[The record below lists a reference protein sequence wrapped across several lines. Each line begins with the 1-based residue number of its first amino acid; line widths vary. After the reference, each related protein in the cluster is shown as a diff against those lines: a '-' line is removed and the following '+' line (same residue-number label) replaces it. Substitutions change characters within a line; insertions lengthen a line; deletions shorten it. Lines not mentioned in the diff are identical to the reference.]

1 VKNIALLITHLLCL
15 IVTVEAQDLNYQNRI
30 ESTIEKSPKTI
41 QLNHTTKLYDYEQTY
56 FSRILVSTSQL
67 EIGDTIVIRL
77 GEKLTSSKTMDRN
90 PGGNIRYYV
99 DTIIKTVQMPNIVYS
114 PIKKSIKNTS
124 GNAIKLPAS
133 AGILL
138 PFRYVELEIVSGNIE
153 PKIEREYFYYHF
165 NDTLSSFISS
175 DTVLNAVWNLS
186 KHTIKATSFAGLYI
200 DGDRERI
207 PYEADALIN
216 QLSHY
221 AVDSVYD
228 EARNTIEY
236 LLQHPTWPTE
246 WHLQMHQMV
255 WNDYLY
261 TGNKKLFEK
270 YYDLLKQKTL
280 SELSGESGLIS
291 TTAKEQPKQL
301 LIDLHYNTF
310 DKKDKLRDNPDWPQ
324 GGNKIAGPSYIGEAD
339 GFVFC
344 PYNSIVNAFYY
355 KSLKIMESIAG
366 VLNKKEDV
374 QYFKTVSEKVQ
385 KSYWETFYDDSKR
398 LIKDGDTTSHITLH
412 SNFFA
417 LFAGLVKDEA
427 KPSVIKYIKSR
438 GMACSVYGSQ
448 FLLDAIYD
456 AGEQEYGLSLLTAMG
471 ERSWY
476 NMIRSGA
483 GMTMEAWDY
492 KFKPNLDWNHAW
504 GAAPVNIIS
513 RKIAGIEPLE
523 PGCKKIIIHPQP
535 GKLSFFNG
543 DFPLPQGVINIKY
556 QQKNDVDIYLINIPK
571 GIYAQFVLDIQN
583 NNESLSMNKKIQKV
597 NKIKNQWVIKN
608 LEGNIKIERKK

>member
-1 VKNIALLITHLLCL
+1 MKNIALLITHLLCL
-15 IVTVEAQDLNYQNRI
+15 IVTVEAQNLNYQNRI
-30 ESTIEKSPKTI
+30 ESTIEKSPKII
-41 QLNHTTKLYDYEQTY
+41 QLNHKTKLYDYELTY

-67 EIGDTIVIRL
+67 GIGDTIIIRL
-77 GEKLTSSKTMDRN
+77 GEKLTSSKTIDRN

-99 DTIIKTVQMPNIVYS
+99 DTIIKTVKMPNIVYS

-124 GNAIKLPAS
+124 GNAIKLPAT

-165 NDTLSSFISS
+165 NDTLSSFKSS

-261 TGNKKLFEK
+261 TGNKKLLEK

-280 SELSGESGLIS
+280 SELAGESGLIS
-291 TTAKEQPKQL
+291 TTVKEQPKQL

-355 KSLKIMESIAG
+355 KSFKIMESIAG

-374 QYFKTVSEKVQ
+374 YISTPSFIS
-385 KSYWETFYDDSKR
+385 
-398 LIKDGDTTSHITLH
+398 LH
-412 SNFFA
+412 
-417 LFAGLVKDEA
+417 
-427 KPSVIKYIKSR
+427 PSLHPLY
-438 GMACSVYGSQ
+438 Y
-448 FLLDAIYD
+448 
-456 AGEQEYGLSLLTAMG
+456 
-471 ERSWY
+471 
-476 NMIRSGA
+476 
-483 GMTMEAWDY
+483 
-492 KFKPNLDWNHAW
+492 
-504 GAAPVNIIS
+504 NII
-513 RKIAGIEPLE
+513 P
-523 PGCKKIIIHPQP
+523 
-535 GKLSFFNG
+535 F
-543 DFPLPQGVINIKY
+543 
-556 QQKNDVDIYLINIPK
+556 
-571 GIYAQFVLDIQN
+571 
-583 NNESLSMNKKIQKV
+583 
-597 NKIKNQWVIKN
+597 
-608 LEGNIKIERKK
+608 

>member
-1 VKNIALLITHLLCL
+1 VKKLVICITFLLSL
-15 IVTVEAQDLNYQNRI
+15 ILRSNAQVLHYQDRI
-30 ESTIEKSPKTI
+30 ESKVEKTTNFI
-41 QLNHTTKLYDYEQTY
+41 QLNPKTKLYDYRLAY
-56 FSRILVSTSQL
+56 FSRIILSTAQMQ
-67 EIGDTIVIRL
+67 IGDTIIIRL
-77 GEKLTSSKTMDRN
+77 GEKLTFSKKIDRN

-99 DTIIKTVQMPNIVYS
+99 DTIIKTKQMPNNVYL
-114 PIKKSIKNTS
+114 PLKKSIKNTS
-124 GNAIKLPAS
+124 GNAIKLPAF

-138 PFRYVELEIVSGNIE
+138 PFRYVELEMVSGKNE
-153 PKIEREYFYYHF
+153 PSIEREYFYYHF
-165 NDTLSSFISS
+165 NNNLSSFISS
-175 DTVLNAVWNLS
+175 DTVLNAVWKLS

-280 SELSGESGLIS
+280 SELAGESGLIS

-344 PYNSIVNAFYY
+344 PYNSVVNAFYY
-355 KSLKIMESIAG
+355 KSLKIMESIAN

-374 QYFKTVSEKVQ
+374 LYFKTVSEKVK
-385 KSYWETFYDDSKR
+385 KSFWEKFYDESKG
-398 LIKDGDTTSHITLH
+398 LIKDGDTTSHTTLH

-504 GAAPVNIIS
+504 GAAPANIIA

-523 PGCKKIIIHPQP
+523 PGCKKIKIHPKP

-543 DFPLPQGVINIKY
+543 DFPLPQGVVNIKY
-556 QQKNDVDIYLINIPK
+556 QQKNDVDIYIIKIPK
-571 GIYAQFVLDIQN
+571 GINAQFVLDIQN
-583 NNESLSMNKKIQKV
+583 NNEKLIINNKSQKD

>member
-1 VKNIALLITHLLCL
+1 MRNIVLFITHLLCL
-15 IVTVEAQDLNYQNRI
+15 IMTAEAQDLNYQNRI
-30 ESTIEKSPKTI
+30 ESTIEKSPKII
-41 QLNHTTKLYDYEQTY
+41 QLNPTTKLYDYELTY

-67 EIGDTIVIRL
+67 GIGDTIIIRL
-77 GEKLTSSKTMDRN
+77 GEKITNSKTIDRN

-99 DTIIKTVQMPNIVYS
+99 DTIIKTPQMPNIVYS

-133 AGILL
+133 VGILL
-138 PFRYVELEIVSGNIE
+138 PFRYVEIELVSGKIN
-153 PKIEREYFYYHF
+153 PSIEREYFYYHF
-165 NDTLSSFISS
+165 NNNISRFTSS
-175 DTVLNAVWNLS
+175 DSVLNAVWQLS

-280 SELSGESGLIS
+280 SELAGECGLIS

-310 DKKDKLRDNPDWPQ
+310 DKKEKLRDITDWPQ
-324 GGNKIAGPSYIGEAD
+324 GGNKIAGPLYSGEAD
-339 GFVFC
+339 SFVFC
-344 PYNSIVNAFYY
+344 SYNSVVNAFYY

-366 VLNKKEDV
+366 ILNKKEDV
-374 QYFKTVSEKVQ
+374 QYFKTVLEKVH
-385 KSYWETFYDDSKR
+385 KSYLETFYDVSR
-398 LIKDGDTTSHITLH
+398 GVFKDGDTTSHSTLH

-417 LFAGLVKDEA
+417 LFAGLVKEEA
-427 KPSVIKYIKSR
+427 KPNVLKYIKSK
-438 GMACSVYGSQ
+438 GMGCSVYGSQ
-448 FLLDAIYD
+448 FLLDALYD
-456 AGEQEYGLSLLTAMG
+456 ASEADYGLSLLTSLG

-476 NMIRSGA
+476 NMIKSGA
-483 GMTMEAWDY
+483 GMTTEAWDY

-504 GAAPVNIIS
+504 GAAPANIIS
-513 RKIAGIEPLE
+513 RNIAGIKPIEA
-523 PGCKKIIIHPQP
+523 GCKKIIIHPQP

-543 DFPLPQGVINIKY
+543 EFPLPQGVIKIKY
-556 QQKNDVDIYLINIPK
+556 QQKNDVDIYLINIPQ
-571 GIYAQFVLDIQN
+571 GINAQFVLDIQN
-583 NNESLSMNKKIQKV
+583 NNETLSINNKFQKD
-597 NKIKNQWVIKN
+597 KKTKNQWVIKN